1 MPAERIDG
9 IKYHLDREP
18 VEVLEGIRGHLLDRH
33 RTLVG
38 EIERVTGELAL
49 RGLVPTPEREDLYDD
64 SQLVLFG
71 ERPPLE
77 RGDLPA
83 SGAHP
88 L

>member
-38 EIERVTGELAL
+38 EIERVTGELAV
-49 RGLVPTPEREDLYDD
+49 RGVVPPLPEDVPEAPVFSNEDL
-64 SQLVLFG
+64 LRV
-71 ERPPLE
+71 
-77 RGDLPA
+77 DL
-83 SGAHP
+83 
-88 L
+88 